1 MITDVL
7 TDYNIPDCSVIDYT
21 DGDKVFGAGHLLL
34 SLMQRTDPYRNRD
47 VAPAPASAVIKAA
60 RQWIAGV
67 ERCVD
72 ALPARQIITAL
83 SPFDLLHRMAYGRPA
98 STEFLNRWYIHVFN
112 AKIHGDNHISDVE
125 LMSVISDRLSRR
137 DPLYSDRPLLWYSA
151 TLDRWM
157 QLCGTAAKFD
167 GIPLDEALSIAAS
180 LLDNDLFVYVP
191 DQEAFKRRLA
201 TCCVRRLA
209 DTVVGC
215 TPHVD
220 DTVVSNSP
228 QLTDRAAADIL
239 CFADANAAD
248 NLHLADAAV
257 SDPATFRA
265 ALNFVRTARHRY
277 MTDALAARLEQH
289 LLRHLSRTSTLDP
302 NDREAYRLDL
312 GYLLAPFLD

>member
-47 VAPAPASAVIKAA
+47 VAPAPASQVIKAA

-72 ALPARQIITAL
+72 ALPTRQIINTL

-98 STEFLNRWYIHVFN
+98 STEFLNRRYMHVFN
-112 AKIHGDNHISDVE
+112 AKILGDSFISDVE
-125 LMSVISDRLSRR
+125 LMGVISDRLSRR

-167 GIPLDEALSIAAS
+167 GMPLDEALSIAAS
-180 LLDNDLFVYVP
+180 LLDNDLFAFVP
-191 DQEAFKRRLA
+191 DQNAFKRRLA
-201 TCCVRRLA
+201 AGCVRRLVA
-209 DTVVGC
+209 TVVGC
-215 TPHVD
+215 TQRV
-220 DTVVSNSP
+220 
-228 QLTDRAAADIL
+228 ADISV
-239 CFADANAAD
+239 CDTPYFADANAAD
-248 NLHLADAAV
+248 NLRLADDAV
-257 SDPATFRA
+257 SDHATLRA
-265 ALNFVRTARHRY
+265 ALSFVRTARYRY
-277 MTDALAARLEQH
+277 MAEDLDARLEQQ

-312 GYLLAPFLD
+312 DYLLAPSLD